1 MQTGKKYLW
10 SVGLAVGIA
19 VAAVEPAHASWHP
32 SDMDEIRMTT
42 PYTPEKGAFEIYQV
56 TEFLNNGAATS
67 TKTFTRFE
75 YGLTDDLV
83 VEFKVPFRFN
93 RPASGANTEG
103 FGDLDA
109 ELKYQ
114 LLKEESAPV
123 AVAIGFE
130 VGFPT
135 GDDDRGL
142 GNGGFKYEPVLALG
156 KTFGTFS
163 IVQDTKLELIRE
175 AGGGVKREGSL
186 TTALT
191 WTPVE
196 EFAEI
201 EHPTLELALDWKWEE
216 QKKPKLALIPGIRGE
231 FEHLPVELEWGLGIP
246 IALNGSAD
254 RWGIIAAFE
263 MEF

>member
-1 MQTGKKYLW
+1 MEAGSRLFW

-19 VAAVEPAHASWHP
+19 VVTVESAQASWHP

-42 PYTPEKGAFEIYQV
+42 PYTPEKGEFEIYQV
-56 TEFLNNGAATS
+56 TEFLNDGAATS

-83 VEFKVPFRFN
+83 AEFKVPFRFK

-103 FGDLDA
+103 LGDLDV

-114 LLKEESAPV
+114 LFKEESAPM

-130 VGFPT
+130 VGLPT
-135 GDDDRGL
+135 GDEDRGL
-142 GNGGFKYEPVLALG
+142 GNGGFKYEPILALG
-156 KTFGTFS
+156 KTFGVFS
-163 IVQDTKLELIRE
+163 IVQDIKLELIRE
-175 AGGGVKREGSL
+175 SGGGVKREGSL

-191 WTPVE
+191 WTPVKK
-196 EFAEI
+196 FAEV

-216 QKKPKLALIPGIRGE
+216 KEKAKLALIPGVRGE
-231 FEHLPVELEWGLGIP
+231 FEHLPVELEWGLGFP
-246 IALNGSAD
+246 IALNGAAD
-254 RWGIIAAFE
+254 RWGVITAFE
-263 MEF
+263 VEF